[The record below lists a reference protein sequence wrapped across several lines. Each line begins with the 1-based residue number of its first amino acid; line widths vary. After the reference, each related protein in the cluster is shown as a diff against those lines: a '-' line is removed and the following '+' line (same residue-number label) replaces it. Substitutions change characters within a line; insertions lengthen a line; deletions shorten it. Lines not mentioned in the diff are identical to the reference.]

1 MFSAARKMLQWSA
14 FYGEIMYQKFKT
26 NILVRDKMVEK
37 MQSEG
42 ILVDYKKLD
51 QRNYENALRKKVVE
65 EAQEVA
71 AENDREKLI
80 FELADLQ
87 EVAQTLAGVFGITAS
102 EISEARKKKR
112 EKSGGF
118 SKKHFTNFVE
128 IKNDN
133 PAIEYYLQRPKKY
146 PKIG

>member
-1 MFSAARKMLQWSA
+1 MRTVV
-14 FYGEIMYQKFKT
+14 YRKFKT

-42 ILVDYKKLD
+42 ILVDYKELSQKD
-51 QRNYENALRKKVVE
+51 YEDALRKKVIE

-71 AENDREKLI
+71 DERNHEKLI
-80 FELADLQ
+80 YELADLL
-87 EVAQTLAGVFGITAS
+87 EVAQTLANTVGITES
-102 EISEARKKKR
+102 EILEARKKKR

-118 SKKHFTNFVE
+118 TKKHFTNFVE

-133 PAIEYYLQRPKKY
+133 PAIKYYLERPNKY
-146 PKIG
+146 PKMR